1 MLFYIICIE
10 LALMDMLINYY
21 CIFQLRIPIL
31 YLASKTNRSSF
42 NEMIEDVFQFAR
54 DRYFVGEMVE
64 ASFTE
69 ESWCDCHVLQVIVP
83 SEQQIKTYLNENG
96 R

>member
-1 MLFYIICIE
+1 
-10 LALMDMLINYY
+10 
-21 CIFQLRIPIL
+21 
-31 YLASKTNRSSF
+31 
-42 NEMIEDVFQFAR
+42 MIEDVYQFAR

-69 ESWCDCHVLQVIVP
+69 ESWCNCHVLQVIIP
-83 SEQQIKTYLNENG
+83 SEQQVTAYLNENG

>member
-1 MLFYIICIE
+1 
-10 LALMDMLINYY
+10 
-21 CIFQLRIPIL
+21 
-31 YLASKTNRSSF
+31 
-42 NEMIEDVFQFAR
+42 MIEDVYQFAR

-69 ESWCDCHVLQVIVP
+69 DSWCNCHVLQVIVP
-83 SEQQIKTYLNENG
+83 SEQQVEAYMHENG

>member
-1 MLFYIICIE
+1 
-10 LALMDMLINYY
+10 
-21 CIFQLRIPIL
+21 
-31 YLASKTNRSSF
+31 
-42 NEMIEDVFQFAR
+42 MIEDVYQFAR

-69 ESWCDCHVLQVIVP
+69 DAWYNCHVLQVITP
-83 SEQQIKTYLNENG
+83 TEQQLKTYMAENS

>member
-1 MLFYIICIE
+1 MYKSLFCT
-10 LALMDMLINYY
+10 
-21 CIFQLRIPIL
+21 FQLRIPIL

-42 NEMIEDVFQFAR
+42 NEMVEDVFQFAR

-83 SEQQIKTYLNENG
+83 TEQQIKAYMNENG

>member
-1 MLFYIICIE
+1 
-10 LALMDMLINYY
+10 
-21 CIFQLRIPIL
+21 L

-42 NEMIEDVFQFAR
+42 NEMIEDVYQFAR

-69 ESWCDCHVLQVIVP
+69 DSWCNCHVLQVIVP
-83 SEQQIKTYLNENG
+83 SEQQVEAYMHENG

>member
-1 MLFYIICIE
+1 
-10 LALMDMLINYY
+10 
-21 CIFQLRIPIL
+21 
-31 YLASKTNRSSF
+31 
-42 NEMIEDVFQFAR
+42 MIEDVYQFAR

-69 ESWCDCHVLQVIVP
+69 DSWCDCHVLQVIAP
-83 SEQQIKTYLNENG
+83 TEQQIKQYSKENN

>member
-1 MLFYIICIE
+1 ML
-10 LALMDMLINYY
+10 
-21 CIFQLRIPIL
+21 
-31 YLASKTNRSSF
+31 
-42 NEMIEDVFQFAR
+42 EDIYQYAR

-69 ESWCDCHVLQVIVP
+69 DSWCECHVLQVIAP
-83 SEQQIKTYLNENG
+83 NEQQIKQYILENG

>member
-1 MLFYIICIE
+1 M
-10 LALMDMLINYY
+10 
-21 CIFQLRIPIL
+21 
-31 YLASKTNRSSF
+31 YLASKTSRSSF
-42 NEMIEDVFQFAR
+42 NEMIEDVYQFAR

-69 ESWCDCHVLQVIVP
+69 DSWYNCHVLQVITP
-83 SEQQIKTYLNENG
+83 TEQQLKTYMTENS

>member
-1 MLFYIICIE
+1 
-10 LALMDMLINYY
+10 
-21 CIFQLRIPIL
+21 
-31 YLASKTNRSSF
+31 
-42 NEMIEDVFQFAR
+42 MIEDVYQFAR

-69 ESWCDCHVLQVIVP
+69 DSWSDCHVLQVIAP
-83 SEQQIKTYLNENG
+83 LEQQIKSYIKENN

>member
-1 MLFYIICIE
+1 MSSYV
-10 LALMDMLINYY
+10 
-21 CIFQLRIPIL
+21 FQLRIPIL
-31 YLASKTNRSSF
+31 YLASKTNRFSF
-42 NEMIEDVFQFAR
+42 NEMIEDVYQFAR

-69 ESWCDCHVLQVIVP
+69 ESWCNCHVLQVIVP
-83 SEQQIKTYLNENG
+83 SEQQVSAYLSENG